1 MPRFKV
7 GDQVERIGS
16 LIPTYMKSGR
26 VMRVIPH
33 PDLPEH
39 FTEYE
44 IDFKFVVATFYESQ
58 LKLAQDGDGSFS
70 KDPLG

>member
-7 GDQVERIGS
+7 GDQVERVGS
-16 LIPTYMKSGR
+16 LIPPYMKSGR

-44 IDFKFVVATFYESQ
+44 IDFKFVIATFFESQ
-58 LKLAQDGDGSFS
+58 LKLSQGGDGSS
-70 KDPLG
+70 PKDSR